1 MKSQFCHFIRI
12 EHECSIFY
20 YKKIYYIIL
29 SHHNNYQTSNVS
41 FKQLKIFKK
50 KCLKFN
56 ISTITPKLEIK
67 YRIQLIIF
75 ETRKKRT
82 VEFFLSFIIIFIL
95 FFIVDSVV

>member
-1 MKSQFCHFIRI
+1 MLYINIICNLHCINGVSILSHYTHRTRVFNFFII
-12 EHECSIFY
+12 
-20 YKKIYYIIL
+20 KKKYIIL

-41 FKQLKIFKK
+41 FKQLKILKK

-75 ETRKKRT
+75 ESRKKRT
-82 VEFFLSFIIIFIL
+82 VEYFFLL
-95 FFIVDSVV
+95 L